1 MVPTKYVLLAE
12 DDAHLVHLLLRAVP
26 PLDPAVKIDHVIDGA
41 DALDYLH
48 CQGKF
53 QDRLPINPRLALLDL
68 AMPKIDGMELLRQ
81 IKQNETL
88 RTIPVVMLTSSRNEK
103 DIMKCYQAGA
113 NAYVVK
119 PVDYQEFRTVVGQLL
134 IFWMCMNEAP
144 PNFDLMAGL
153 DAKGRISARR

>member
-41 DALDYLH
+41 DALDYLN

-53 QDRLPINPRLALLDL
+53 LERLPVNPRLALLDL
-68 AMPKIDGMELLRQ
+68 SMPKIDGMELLRQ
-81 IKQNETL
+81 IKQDENL

-103 DIMKCYQAGA
+103 DIMKC
-113 NAYVVK
+113 
-119 PVDYQEFRTVVGQLL
+119 
-134 IFWMCMNEAP
+134 
-144 PNFDLMAGL
+144 
-153 DAKGRISARR
+153 

>member
-41 DALDYLH
+41 DALDYLN
-48 CQGKF
+48 CQGRF
-53 QDRLPINPRLALLDL
+53 QDRLPDQSPPALLDL
-68 AMPKIDGMELLRQ
+68 SMPKIDGMELLRQ
-81 IKQNETL
+81 IKQTEKL

-144 PNFDLMAGL
+144 PNFDVNAGP
-153 DAKGRISARR
+153 DAKMKSLSRR